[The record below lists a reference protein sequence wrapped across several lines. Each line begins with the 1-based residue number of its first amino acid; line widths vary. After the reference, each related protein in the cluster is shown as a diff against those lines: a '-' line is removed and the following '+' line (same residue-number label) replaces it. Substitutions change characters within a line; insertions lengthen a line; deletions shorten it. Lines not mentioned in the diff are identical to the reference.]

1 MKLIGSILERHAN
14 AGGMFQGVS
23 AAMALE
29 IAEQVLLKAWGEKI
43 KEYAKPLYVK
53 HRIMAIACISS
64 VIAQEI
70 RFREAEI
77 IKEINEKLGQ
87 EAVVKLRYLD

>member
-14 AGGMFQGVS
+14 AGGIFQGVS
-23 AAMALE
+23 AAMAIE
-29 IAEQVLLKAWGEKI
+29 IAEKVLVDAWGEKI

-53 HRIMAIACISS
+53 HRILAIACLSS

-77 IKEINEKLGQ
+77 IRTINEKLGQ
-87 EAVVKLRYLD
+87 EAVTKIRYLD

>member
-1 MKLIGSILERHAN
+1 
-14 AGGMFQGVS
+14 MFQGVS

>member
-1 MKLIGSILERHAN
+1 MKLIGSILERHSKA
-14 AGGMFQGVS
+14 GMFQGVS
-23 AAMALE
+23 AAMAIE
-29 IAEQVLLKAWGEKI
+29 IAEQVLEKAWGAKI

-53 HRIMAIACISS
+53 HRTMAIACISS